1 MWWRSQSGIIHV
13 VSIAAFT
20 YFLIKLFTLDFVFI
34 GFVRKSP
41 HTKKKGS
48 LPCRFVALNWT
59 MTVSPYLTLIAPS
72 VNRKEHTNVSLR
84 RTLAIHID
92 QLNKCTNSHWYNI
105 IHVFHSSHH
114 LWRNPDL
121 FDQNDEKNEETTFL
135 GMLHQLSPRENNE
148 GILGCWPGYVN
159 FSKVILE
166 VVIKRKNS
174 WDVRTFLLI
183 VWNVWLPQSKQCTI
197 L

>member
-20 YFLIKLFTLDFVFI
+20 SFLIKLFTLDFVFI

-84 RTLAIHID
+84 RTLAIYID

-105 IHVFHSSHH
+105 IHVFHSS
-114 LWRNPDL
+114 R
-121 FDQNDEKNEETTFL
+121 EKNE
-135 GMLHQLSPRENNE
+135 
-148 GILGCWPGYVN
+148 
-159 FSKVILE
+159 KDVILK
-166 VVIKRKNS
+166 KRVFFICGETQTCSTKMMIRMERLPFLECYINYHQERIMRES
-174 WDVRTFLLI
+174 WGVGRDMWISV
-183 VWNVWLPQSKQCTI
+183 K
-197 L
+197 

>member
-1 MWWRSQSGIIHV
+1 
-13 VSIAAFT
+13 
-20 YFLIKLFTLDFVFI
+20 
-34 GFVRKSP
+34 
-41 HTKKKGS
+41 
-48 LPCRFVALNWT
+48 

-72 VNRKEHTNVSLR
+72 VDRKEHTNVSLR
-84 RTLAIHID
+84 RTLAIYID
-92 QLNKCTNSHWYNI
+92 QLNRCVNSHWYNI
-105 IHVFHSSHH
+105 IHVFHSSREITKRIWYWKMGVFH

-121 FDQNDEKNEETTFL
+121 LGQNGDKNGETTSL
-135 GMLHQLSPRENNE
+135 GMPHQLSPRSGE
-148 GILGCWPGYVN
+148 ILGCWPRYVN

-183 VWNVWLPQSKQCTI
+183 VWKVWLPQSKQCRI